1 MAIAIEQAT
10 LFDCYG
16 FRSTSRADSRIQSW
30 IQKLQKQGKVHHLLQ
45 QTANRQKIRRE
56 CQTSDL
62 ANYDMAFYNRNQ
74 SSWCRSNCLHMD
86 EYGNKILVAVALL
99 LSAAGTILDLIKYDC
114 SSTSSCST
122 IRYLCLLVIDA
133 WIVMCTCRG
142 GPKVCHN
149 KETRSLALAEE
160 QVLTR

>member
-1 MAIAIEQAT
+1 
-10 LFDCYG
+10 
-16 FRSTSRADSRIQSW
+16 
-30 IQKLQKQGKVHHLLQ
+30 
-45 QTANRQKIRRE
+45 
-56 CQTSDL
+56 
-62 ANYDMAFYNRNQ
+62 
-74 SSWCRSNCLHMD
+74 MD
-86 EYGNKILVAVALL
+86 EYGNKILVAVTLL
-99 LSAAGTILDLIKYDC
+99 LSAAGTILDVIKYDC